1 MVRVNPQEVDLEK
14 LTRLYDLIGRLLRDE
29 ERADD
34 ATLEHLSRLMNAPPR
49 WGSWV
54 TTLAFAVASAGA
66 ARFFGGAW
74 GEMGVAGASGLLLG
88 GLAALSARF
97 PLMARLFIPF
107 AAFTISLL
115 ARLAAAVDPSIS
127 PHIATVAGLIVLMPG
142 FTLTVAMSEL
152 ASGHLASGSTRLIG
166 ATMIFLVLGFGVA
179 MGTGL
184 GVILV
189 GSPTVPLSPPQVP
202 AWTELLALALTPVA
216 FTILFRAQ
224 LRQLPWIMMGGWIA
238 FLASRLGSQWA
249 GPEMGAALGALL
261 LGLYANFV
269 SRWRDMPASVT
280 LVPSI
285 MLLVPGSL
293 GFRAVNLLQ
302 AEDYAMG
309 GSAAFTAVMVAVA
322 LAVGLL
328 VANSALPPRRAI

>member
-1 MVRVNPQEVDLEK
+1 
-14 LTRLYDLIGRLLRDE
+14 
-29 ERADD
+29 
-34 ATLEHLSRLMNAPPR
+34 
-49 WGSWV
+49 
-54 TTLAFAVASAGA
+54 
-66 ARFFGGAW
+66 
-74 GEMGVAGASGLLLG
+74 
-88 GLAALSARF
+88 
-97 PLMARLFIPF
+97 
-107 AAFTISLL
+107 
-115 ARLAAAVDPSIS
+115 
-127 PHIATVAGLIVLMPG
+127 
-142 FTLTVAMSEL
+142 
-152 ASGHLASGSTRLIG
+152 
-166 ATMIFLVLGFGVA
+166 
-179 MGTGL
+179 
-184 GVILV
+184 
-189 GSPTVPLSPPQVP
+189 
-202 AWTELLALALTPVA
+202 
-216 FTILFRAQ
+216 
-224 LRQLPWIMMGGWIA
+224 MMGGWIA